1 MMYMNYFVAQ
11 KISTLYVEHFESYI
25 QSRDLT
31 FTYLVNT
38 CLNNKKQKLRTTNL
52 FHIFRHKIH
61 IPNLKYYMLLIQI
74 CSYNIETLLVSIIL
88 VIKMVENTVYLNKHI
103 GEDKISIPFIVLKNI
118 RVSNQIALILLFKNV
133 FKYW

>member
-1 MMYMNYFVAQ
+1 MMYMNYFAAQ
-11 KISTLYVEHFESYI
+11 KISSLYVEHFESYI

-103 GEDKISIPFIVLKNI
+103 GED
-118 RVSNQIALILLFKNV
+118 
-133 FKYW
+133 